1 MATYKERRNNRCIC
15 ECGGK
20 YLLANKALHSKTK
33 KHQKWLQTGEV
44 FVSKMPYRISSQRY
58 ENLSEKDKAIKKEYY
73 AKWNKSYNIRRKEE
87 KLLPMG
93 GKARQ

>member
-33 KHQKWLQTGEV
+33 KHKKWLQTGEV

-58 ENLSEKDKAIKKEYY
+58 ENLSEEDKAIKKEYY
-73 AKWNKSYNIRRKEE
+73 AKWNKSYNIRKKEE
-87 KLLPMG
+87 KHLIMV
-93 GKARQ
+93 